1 MTGHVKMMAFA
12 ALFCTMGVVTG
23 CNEGGE
29 NCEACETMTDSHD
42 GTVYKTIKIGE
53 QIWMA
58 ENLNVVM
65 EDSWCYENKP
75 DNCKKYGRL
84 YSWDMAMSACP
95 EGWHLPSK
103 DEFET
108 LFATVGGQ
116 PTAGK
121 MLKSKKGWK
130 KSGNNTNEFFFSAL
144 PAGIRL
150 VEGKF
155 LNEDLYAYFWTS
167 TDYGN
172 DGAYNMYLDNGSDRG
187 FLFDDLRVNGRSVRC
202 LKN

>member
-121 MLKSKKGWK
+121 MLKSKNGWK
-130 KSGNNTNEFFFSAL
+130 VSGNGTDAYSFAAL
-144 PAGIRL
+144 PAGQYLRSNFYDM
-150 VEGKF
+150 GYSAF
-155 LNEDLYAYFWTS
+155 FWKHTEV
-167 TDYGN
+167 
-172 DGAYNMYLDNGSDRG
+172 GSDDA
-187 FLFDDLRVNGRSVRC
+187 LLVC
-202 LKN
+202 LYYHESASSSR

>member
-1 MTGHVKMMAFA
+1 MRKHFKIMAIS
-12 ALFCTMGVVTG
+12 ALFCAVGVMTG
-23 CNEGGE
+23 CNEGE
-29 NCEACETMTDSHD
+29 DRCDICETMTDSHD
-42 GTVYKTIKIGE
+42 GTVYKTVKIGD
-53 QIWMA
+53 QVWMA

-65 EDSWCYENKP
+65 EDSWCYADKP

-84 YSWDMAMSACP
+84 YTWEMAKSACP

-130 KSGNNTNEFFFSAL
+130 KSGNITNEFFFSAL
-144 PAGIRL
+144 PTGLRL
-150 VEGKF
+150 SEGKY
-155 LNEDLYAYFWTS
+155 LNEGTYAYFWSS
-167 TDYGN
+167 TEYG
-172 DGAYNMYLDNGSDRG
+172 DGSAYNMYLDNGSDRG
-187 FLFDDLRVNGRSVRC
+187 NMFDDVGENGRSVRC

>member
-103 DEFET
+103 DEFEI
-108 LFATVGGQ
+108 LIK
-116 PTAGK
+116 TAGPK
-121 MLKSKKGWK
+121 AGKTQKSK
-130 KSGNNTNEFFFSAL
+130 SGQNKDGAANYGYSESPNRSNENVGFTE
-144 PAGIRL
+144 R
-150 VEGKF
+150 
-155 LNEDLYAYFWTS
+155 YWTS
-167 TDYGN
+167 TKMSDSLVYFVFLN
-172 DGAYNMYLDNGSDRG
+172 NGYEFAVMNLKEASLG
-187 FLFDDLRVNGRSVRC
+187 LSVHC
-202 LKN
+202 IKD